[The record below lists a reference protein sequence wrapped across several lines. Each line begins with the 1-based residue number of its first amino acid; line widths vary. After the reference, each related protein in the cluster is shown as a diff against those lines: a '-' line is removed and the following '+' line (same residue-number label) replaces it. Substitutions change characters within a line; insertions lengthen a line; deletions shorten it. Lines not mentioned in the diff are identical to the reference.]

1 MLHSVLLS
9 SYHSSNV
16 IVTLQELN
24 NLGLVGWLHTG
35 EAASPTHSLGLLVEG
50 QVVKLT
56 SGVGSARNILI
67 LREDANTTADGDG
80 SSLVVT

>member
-1 MLHSVLLS
+1 M
-9 SYHSSNV
+9 
-16 IVTLQELN
+16 
-24 NLGLVGWLHTG
+24 
-35 EAASPTHSLGLLVEG
+35 EG

-80 SSLVVT
+80 SSLVVTWNLEEKESIERLMQLRCKAQIYHHKRADGLF